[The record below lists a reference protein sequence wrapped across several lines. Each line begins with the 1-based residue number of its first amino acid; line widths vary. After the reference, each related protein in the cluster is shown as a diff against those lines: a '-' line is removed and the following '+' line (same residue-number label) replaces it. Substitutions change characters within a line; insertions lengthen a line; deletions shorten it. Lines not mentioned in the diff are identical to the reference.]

1 MPESSLLECYV
12 MLICWNCYNML
23 ICHFCHDWCVHP
35 MRLMS
40 TCVLNYATSY
50 LQRCLPCIFVINV
63 VTSTS
68 MQTRHRDVADFSP
81 CSAVILMPC
90 KLDATERSMHIL
102 RYFSKDVL
110 NNRLLS
116 IHSCPCLQL
125 WNSLACHFRALL
137 LLQNVSWQI
146 VYMLFN
152 FAKVVV
158 VETCMLWTCSCLGL
172 FHKSCLLTI
181 GCLAMPCFSLWW
193 VAQAHQHAFLMMLF
207 LSCHAMACGEWIEL
221 VK

>member
-1 MPESSLLECYV
+1 
-12 MLICWNCYNML
+12 
-23 ICHFCHDWCVHP
+23 

-40 TCVLNYATSY
+40 TCVLNYVMSS
-50 LQRCLPCIFVINV
+50 LQWCMPCIFVINV

-102 RYFSKDVL
+102 RYFSKGVL

-116 IHSCPCLQL
+116 IHSCPLLQL
-125 WNSLACHFRALL
+125 WSSLACLFGALL

-146 VYMLFN
+146 VYVLFN
-152 FAKVVV
+152 LAKLAIVDP
-158 VETCMLWTCSCLGL
+158 CML
-172 FHKSCLLTI
+172 
-181 GCLAMPCFSLWW
+181 
-193 VAQAHQHAFLMMLF
+193 
-207 LSCHAMACGEWIEL
+207 
-221 VK
+221 

>member
-1 MPESSLLECYV
+1 M
-12 MLICWNCYNML
+12 
-23 ICHFCHDWCVHP
+23 
-35 MRLMS
+35 
-40 TCVLNYATSY
+40 
-50 LQRCLPCIFVINV
+50 INV

-68 MQTRHRDVADFSP
+68 MPTRHRDIADFSP

-110 NNRLLS
+110 NIWLLS

-125 WNSLACHFRALL
+125 WSSLACHLTALL

-152 FAKVVV
+152 LAKVSIFDP
-158 VETCMLWTCSCLGL
+158 CMLWT
-172 FHKSCLLTI
+172 
-181 GCLAMPCFSLWW
+181 FS
-193 VAQAHQHAFLMMLF
+193 
-207 LSCHAMACGEWIEL
+207 
-221 VK
+221 

>member
-1 MPESSLLECYV
+1 
-12 MLICWNCYNML
+12 
-23 ICHFCHDWCVHP
+23 

-40 TCVLNYATSY
+40 TCVLNYAMSS

-68 MQTRHRDVADFSP
+68 MQTRLRDIADFSP

-110 NNRLLS
+110 NIWLCS
-116 IHSCPCLQL
+116 IHPCPWLQL
-125 WNSLACHFRALL
+125 WSSLACHFRALL

-158 VETCMLWTCSCLGL
+158 ADPCMLWTCSCLGL
-172 FHKSCLLTI
+172 FHKHVFLL
-181 GCLAMPCFSLWW
+181 
-193 VAQAHQHAFLMMLF
+193 MLC
-207 LSCHAMACGEWIEL
+207 LSCHAMTCGEWFDL
-221 VK
+221 AKMPS

>member
-1 MPESSLLECYV
+1 MIFSAVCYQ
-12 MLICWNCYNML
+12 NEL

-40 TCVLNYATSY
+40 SCVLNYAMSS
-50 LQRCLPCIFVINV
+50 LQTCLPCIFVINV
-63 VTSTS
+63 MTSTS

-81 CSAVILMPC
+81 CFAVILMPC

-102 RYFSKDVL
+102 RYFSQGAL

-116 IHSCPCLQL
+116 IHSCPWLQL
-125 WNSLACHFRALL
+125 WSILACHFCALL

-152 FAKVVV
+152 LAKLAIVDP
-158 VETCMLWTCSCLGL
+158 CMLWTCSWLGL
-172 FHKSCLLTI
+172 FHKH
-181 GCLAMPCFSLWW
+181 
-193 VAQAHQHAFLMMLF
+193 VFLMMLC
-207 LSCHAMACGEWIEL
+207 LSCHAMICGEWIKL